1 MHEAMVAES
10 LLDSILAEAQKQNA
24 KPVLVKISCGTFNVI
39 NDEVLGLAF
48 TAIAKDTLCENVKL
62 EVEHKNIRGKC
73 TDCDLE
79 FEFEL
84 VKPSCPDCGS
94 EDFALLPDAPL
105 LLETI
110 EFETE

>member
-10 LLDSILAEAQKQNA
+10 LLDSILAEAKKQKA
-24 KPVLVKISCGTFNVI
+24 KPILVKISCGTFNVI

-48 TAIAKDTLCENVKL
+48 TAIAKDTLCEDVKL
-62 EVEHKNIRGKC
+62 EVEHKTIRGQC
-73 TDCDLE
+73 TDCNRQ

-84 VKPSCPDCGS
+84 VSPNCPDCAS
-94 EDFALLPDAPL
+94 KDFALLPDAPL